1 MKIYVAASSKELE
14 RAERI
19 MAALRARG
27 HEITFDW
34 TVPIRE
40 RAARGEPDAKL
51 SITERGFYAFKDTN
65 GIEDAD
71 LFWQL
76 IPTTESA
83 GAWWELGYATGLRNG
98 KVKHPHV
105 IVSGNPERC
114 LFTVLVPYSFAIDA
128 QALAYVL
135 SLNPTTGAEAVP

>member
-19 MAALRARG
+19 MSALRERG

-34 TVPIRE
+34 TVPIKARSADGKSDRGLSFEE
-40 RAARGEPDAKL
+40 RAFFAGKDA
-51 SITERGFYAFKDTN
+51 N
-65 GIEDAD
+65 GISTAD

-83 GAWWELGYATGLRNG
+83 GAWWEMGYATGLRDSG
-98 KVKHPHV
+98 FKAPHIV
-105 IVSGNPERC
+105 VSGEADRC
-114 LFTVLVPYSFAIDA
+114 LFTTLVPHWFAIDA

-135 SLNPTTGAEAVP
+135 ALNPTTGAEAVP